1 MDFSFLHAADLHLG
15 SPFVGIGK
23 SNPKLQE
30 HLQNAYFKSFRKLVD
45 LAISRTVDLV
55 LLSGDIFD
63 DDRPSLQTQKIFRD
77 GLNRLT
83 AKGIPVVIILGNHD
97 ADLLDNLYFAL
108 PEKVHILGTDQVD
121 HLAMQVA
128 GGTIDIFG
136 LSFKPGQQARE
147 LKGIFK
153 RGQPNNFAIGMLH
166 CEIGNTSGTYAPV
179 TIKQLSDCDIDYWA
193 LGHVH
198 SPKVLSENPYIVYS
212 GTIQGSNKNELGSKG
227 CFLVSVKDQFVNL
240 EFNDLHSVLWTN
252 VDLDISN
259 FDKSELVD
267 SLFDLKNRLRSSEQG
282 IMLKVNLTGFSQLNS
297 WLLEKDEMEDI
308 ISELRREEEKE
319 DFVWITEVGIKTK
332 PAELY
337 TELFNSKDF
346 LGDVLRLL
354 EVAKL
359 DKDNQMDLIKVFE
372 EVAAGIED
380 ELDLNEIFEQA
391 AFKAIELLG
400 GGD

>member
-1 MDFSFLHAADLHLG
+1 
-15 SPFVGIGK
+15 
-23 SNPKLQE
+23 
-30 HLQNAYFKSFRKLVD
+30 
-45 LAISRTVDLV
+45 
-55 LLSGDIFD
+55 
-63 DDRPSLQTQKIFRD
+63 
-77 GLNRLT
+77 
-83 AKGIPVVIILGNHD
+83 
-97 ADLLDNLYFAL
+97 
-108 PEKVHILGTDQVD
+108 
-121 HLAMQVA
+121 
-128 GGTIDIFG
+128 
-136 LSFKPGQQARE
+136 
-147 LKGIFK
+147 
-153 RGQPNNFAIGMLH
+153 
-166 CEIGNTSGTYAPV
+166 
-179 TIKQLSDCDIDYWA
+179 
-193 LGHVH
+193 
-198 SPKVLSENPYIVYS
+198 
-212 GTIQGSNKNELGSKG
+212 
-227 CFLVSVKDQFVNL
+227 
-240 EFNDLHSVLWTN
+240 
-252 VDLDISN
+252 
-259 FDKSELVD
+259 
-267 SLFDLKNRLRSSEQG
+267 
-282 IMLKVNLTGFSQLNS
+282 MLKVNLTGFSQLNS